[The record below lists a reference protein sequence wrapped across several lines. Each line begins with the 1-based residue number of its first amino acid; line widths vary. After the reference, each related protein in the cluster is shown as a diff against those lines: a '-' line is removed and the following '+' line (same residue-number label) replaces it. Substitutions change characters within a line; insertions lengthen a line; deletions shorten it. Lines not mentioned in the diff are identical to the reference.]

1 MADLDETNDAPL
13 VLRRLTGTQR
23 IMQEVAL
30 IITKPQVTVK
40 LGQLLEQY
48 TKALGRIKIEKCVCL
63 LLIFLRKFSSPYS
76 LMEHLGFH
84 RI

>member
-63 LLIFLRKFSSPYS
+63 LLIFLREFSSPYS